1 MTDFIPNRL
10 LKTTKAERDLLRTD
24 SLAYQIFIE
33 EEREK
38 VANSFVYFMDNYGVN
53 PGTAA
58 GSAPQ
63 ALQMWPYQPKM
74 AKILEDGEDAICL
87 KSRRVGWTLIS
98 VHLLVWTAAFR
109 RDTPG
114 AKCIAI
120 SKNQRDANELIDTAK
135 LIINSL
141 PDYLRPAIGAEVKNK
156 HGKRE
161 RETTS
166 MISFP
171 ERDGA
176 NIRSLP
182 SSSSSARGYTATI
195 LFLDEIAFF
204 DNAEELFVAA
214 APVVE
219 GGGQLIIGSSGNGR
233 FGRGQLFSD
242 LWTKAESEGIMTPIF
257 VSWQDRKDRD
267 QDWYDKTLKT
277 MPSED
282 KMKQEYPSNP
292 DDAFSGQTEDL
303 AFSATAISAVENKGR
318 DLLGLKPITE
328 LQAKGG
334 IEIGI
339 DWGLNSAACIII
351 PLAGYGFYQ
360 IDELV
365 SNTDDAETFSKRA
378 IELANYYADLFNV
391 RVERAY
397 YDAAGNQQMKSF
409 ARIAPSSI
417 RITGIPFSKYKKR
430 SVEFIRLLL
439 KRTKAEEDICY
450 LGINPKCKTTLSQL
464 RNIKQKADGSLEKG
478 DDHSVDAL
486 IAALAQ
492 ASVKWDQEH
501 NQR

>member
-1 MTDFIPNRL
+1 MANFIPNRL
-10 LKTTKAERDLLRTD
+10 IKTTKAERDLLRSD
-24 SLAYQIFIE
+24 PLAYQIFVE
-33 EEREK
+33 EEKEK
-38 VANSFVYFMDNYGVN
+38 VANSFVYFMKNYGVN
-53 PGTAA
+53 PGSAS
-58 GSAPQ
+58 GSAPE

-74 AKILEDGEDAICL
+74 AKILESGKDAICL

-98 VHLLVWTAAFR
+98 IHLLVWTAAFR
-109 RDTPG
+109 KETPG

-141 PDYLRPAIGAEVKNK
+141 PEYLRPAIGAEAKNK

-166 MISFP
+166 LVAFP

-176 NIRSLP
+176 SIRSLP

-219 GGGQLIIGSSGNGR
+219 GGGQLVIGSSGNGR
-233 FGRGQLFSD
+233 FGRGQLFAD
-242 LWTKAESEGIMTPIF
+242 LWQKAESEGVIEPIF
-257 VSWQDRKDRD
+257 VSWRDRKDRD
-267 QDWYDKTLKT
+267 QDWYDRTLKT

-282 KMKQEYPSNP
+282 KMRQEYPETP
-292 DDAFSGQTEDL
+292 DDAFAGQSEDL
-303 AFSATAISAVENKGR
+303 AFSTSAIAAIENKGR
-318 DLLGLKPITE
+318 ELAKLQPGSD

-334 IEIGI
+334 IEIAI
-339 DWGLNSAACIII
+339 DWGLNSAAAIIV
-351 PLAGYGFYQ
+351 PLGGFGFYQ
-360 IDELV
+360 IDEIV
-365 SNTDDAETFSKRA
+365 SNSDDAETFSRKA
-378 IELANYYADLFNV
+378 IELAQYYADQFGV
-391 RVERAY
+391 KVERAY

-409 ARIAPSSI
+409 ARIAPGSI

-439 KRTKAEEDICY
+439 KRTKAEEEICY
-450 LGINPKCKTTLSQL
+450 LAINPKAETTLQQL
-464 RNIKQKADGSLEKG
+464 RDIRQKPDGSLEKG

-486 IAALAQ
+486 IAGLAQ
-492 ASVKWDQEH
+492 YAVKWDQEH
-501 NQR
+501 AQR